1 MRCAQFAPGWENS
14 AVRVVAT
21 LALVMLAIGG
31 RVAPRAQE
39 PSIRVATDV
48 VPLSVTVTNP
58 AHEYVPDLTRDDFV
72 VLEDGKPQ
80 PLTYFGLNDV
90 PLAVALLID
99 SSASMYDTLATAQ
112 EAAIGFI
119 RQLGEKD
126 VAAVIDFD
134 SSVQVRQ
141 PFTSNQRLL
150 EQAIMQT
157 TAGGSTVLN
166 TAVYIALRELTR
178 LRIGEEAASARR
190 RAMVILSDGDD
201 TNSVVSFDDVLDL
214 AERSNIVIYAIGL
227 RGEPRFRPTRRG
239 SVEGQFALRQ
249 FALQTGGRVVFPASI
264 KDLVDAYSDIRREMA
279 SQYVLAYESPP
290 GQPRKWR
297 NVAVRVNRPGVVAR
311 TRPGYFGR

>member
-1 MRCAQFAPGWENS
+1 
-14 AVRVVAT
+14 VRVIGT
-21 LALVMLAIGG
+21 LALVILTLGG
-31 RVAPRAQE
+31 SVAPRAQQ
-39 PSIRVATDV
+39 PAIRVATDV
-48 VPLSVTVTNP
+48 VPLSVTVTNT
-58 AHEYVPDLTRDDFV
+58 AHEYVADLTRDDFII
-72 VLEDGKPQ
+72 LEDGKPQ

-99 SSASMYDTLATAQ
+99 SSASMYDTLGTAQ

-126 VAAVIDFD
+126 VAAIIDFD
-134 SSVQVRQ
+134 SNVQVRQ
-141 PFTSNQRLL
+141 TFTGDRRLL
-150 EQAIMQT
+150 EQAILQT

-178 LRIGEEAASARR
+178 LRIGEESVSARR

-227 RGEPRFRPTRRG
+227 RGEARFRTTRRG
-239 SVEGQFALRQ
+239 GVEGQFALRQ
-249 FALQTGGRVVFPASI
+249 FTLQTGGRVVFPASI
-264 KDLVDAYSDIRREMA
+264 RDVVDAYSDIRREMA
-279 SQYVLAYESPP
+279 SQYILAYESPS

-297 NVAVRVNRPGVVAR
+297 NVTVHVNRPGIVAR

>member
-1 MRCAQFAPGWENS
+1 MRVIG
-14 AVRVVAT
+14 T
-21 LALVMLAIGG
+21 LALVMLAVGAS
-31 RVAPRAQE
+31 VAPRAQQ
-39 PSIRVATDV
+39 PSIRVATDI
-48 VPLSVTVTNP
+48 VPLSVTVTNA
-58 AHEYVPDLTRDDFV
+58 AHEYVADLTRDDFV

-99 SSASMYDTLATAQ
+99 SSASMYDTLGTAQ

-126 VAAVIDFD
+126 VAAIIDFD
-134 SSVQVRQ
+134 SNVQVRQ
-141 PFTSNQRLL
+141 TFTGDRRLL
-150 EQAIMQT
+150 EQAILQT

-178 LRIGEEAASARR
+178 LRIGEESVSARR

-214 AERSNIVIYAIGL
+214 AERSNVVIYAIGL
-227 RGEPRFRPTRRG
+227 RGEARFRPTRRG

-249 FALQTGGRVVFPASI
+249 FTLQTGGRVMFPTSI
-264 KDLVDAYSDIRREMA
+264 RDVVDAYSDIRREMA
-279 SQYVLAYESPP
+279 SQYILAYESPP
-290 GQPRKWR
+290 GQARRWR
-297 NVAVRVNRPGVVAR
+297 NVVVRVTRPGIAAR

>member
-1 MRCAQFAPGWENS
+1 M
-14 AVRVVAT
+14 RVVAT
-21 LALVMLAIGG
+21 LALVMLALGG
-31 RVAPRAQE
+31 SGAPRAQ

-48 VPLSVTVTNP
+48 VPLSVTVTNA
-58 AHEYVPDLTRDDFV
+58 AHEYVADLTRDDFV

-99 SSASMYDTLATAQ
+99 SSASMYDTLGTAQ
-112 EAAIGFI
+112 EAAIGFV

-126 VAAVIDFD
+126 VASIIDFD
-134 SSVQVRQ
+134 STVQVRQ
-141 PFTSNQRLL
+141 PFTADRRLL
-150 EQAIMQT
+150 EQAILQT

-166 TAVYIALRELTR
+166 TAVYIALRELTK
-178 LRIGEEAASARR
+178 LRIGDEAASARR

-227 RGEPRFRPTRRG
+227 RGEIRFRPTRRG
-239 SVEGQFALRQ
+239 AVEGQFALRQ
-249 FALQTGGRVVFPASI
+249 FTLQTGGRVVFPASI
-264 KDLVDAYSDIRREMA
+264 RDVVDAYSDIRREMA
-279 SQYVLAYESPP
+279 SQYILAYESPP
-290 GQPRKWR
+290 GQARKWR
-297 NVAVRVNRPGVVAR
+297 NVAVRVTRPGIVAR